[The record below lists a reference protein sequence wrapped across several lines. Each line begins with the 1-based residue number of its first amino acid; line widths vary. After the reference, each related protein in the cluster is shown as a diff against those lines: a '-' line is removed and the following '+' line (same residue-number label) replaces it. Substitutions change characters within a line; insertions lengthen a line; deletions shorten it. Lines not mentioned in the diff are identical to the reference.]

1 MKLLDYL
8 KENSLSDADFAARL
22 GGGLS
27 ESAVRKW
34 KYGERTP
41 RLRDLVRIEEA
52 TGGAVTPSDFLPE
65 SEPQSTAA
73 SPQSV
78 PFPQEAAE

>member
-8 KENSLSDADFAARL
+8 KENNLSDAAFAEHL

-41 RLRDLVRIEEA
+41 RLRDLVRIEEV
-52 TGGAVTPSDFLPE
+52 TNGTVTPSDFLPQ
-65 SEPQSTAA
+65 SERPAEAPS
-73 SPQSV
+73 
-78 PFPQEAAE
+78 PFPPEAAE